1 MKMKNTRQE
10 LLLQELREYEAKASL
25 SKDERDALREWVKN
39 GNSIHENPCMAED
52 GHGRYLD
59 FIDVYRTNAE
69 LGNILDSLTEKERE
83 NYLARLQRV
92 ATIDDLRDDLMKMT
106 FRMNCYEDVLRNY
119 GLLDKA
125 LEYCDSRMAQESQ
138 TSVFDNAHDEP
149 LPFD

>member
-106 FRMNCYEDVLRNY
+106 FRMNCYEDVLQNY
-119 GLLDKA
+119 GLLDEA

>member
-83 NYLARLQRV
+83 NYLARFQRV

-119 GLLDKA
+119 GLLDEA

>member
-1 MKMKNTRQE
+1 M
-10 LLLQELREYEAKASL
+10 
-25 SKDERDALREWVKN
+25 
-39 GNSIHENPCMAED
+39 
-52 GHGRYLD
+52 
-59 FIDVYRTNAE
+59 YRTNAE

-119 GLLDKA
+119 GLLDEA